1 MKSSE
6 DSGARQ
12 ALSCLAVVLAALT
25 AVVLVVAVWLLL
37 FAPQQSAAPGKSVQ
51 IEVAP
56 GASTAKIART
66 LAAAGVVPNS
76 SMFRLRVRIAG
87 ADGELRPGVY
97 DLKTGMPY
105 DVVIDALREGP
116 PIKYLKLTIP
126 EGFTVE
132 QVAERVEKVAGIP
145 AKEFLQLAKGGAA
158 QFAAEHPYLEGA
170 YQGSL
175 EGYLFPKTYRVA
187 EGASSSDIIEMMLDQ
202 FDEEIAQVDTGGAR
216 AARGTTLQELVT
228 IASIIEREAQLDEER
243 PLVASVIYNR
253 LRKAMRLEI
262 DATIEYVLPGNR
274 FRLRSSQL
282 RIKSPYNTYL
292 NEGLPPGPIASPGL
306 KSLQAAADPAE
317 TRYIYYVLTGK
328 DGSHTYTTNLQDFLK
343 AKQKSKEVFGR

>member
-1 MKSSE
+1 MAAGE
-6 DSGARQ
+6 VGGARK
-12 ALSCLAVVLAALT
+12 ALSCIAVALAALT
-25 AVVLVVAVWLLL
+25 VIMLILATWHIF
-37 FAPQQSAAPGKSVQ
+37 FAPQNQSAPGKSVQ
-51 IEVAP
+51 IEVAR

-66 LAAAGVVPNS
+66 LAGAGVVQNA
-76 SMFRLRVRIAG
+76 SMFRLRVRLAG
-87 ADGELRPGVY
+87 ADGTLRPGVY

-105 DVVIDALREGP
+105 GVVIDALREGP
-116 PIKYLKLTIP
+116 TVKYLKLTIP
-126 EGFTVE
+126 EGFTAE
-132 QVAERVEKVAGIP
+132 QIAERVEKVVGIP
-145 AKEFLQLAKGGAA
+145 AEEFLKLAQGGAPRFSA
-158 QFAAEHPYLEGA
+158 DHPYLDGA
-170 YQGSL
+170 YKGSL

-187 EGASSSDIIEMMLDQ
+187 EGASAAEVIEMMLDQ
-202 FDEEIAQVDTGGAR
+202 FDEEISQVDVEGA
-216 AARGTTLQELVT
+216 AARGTTLPQIVT

-253 LRKAMRLEI
+253 LRKGMRLEI

-274 FRLRSSQL
+274 FRLRTSQL

-306 KSLQAAADPAE
+306 KSLQAAAEPAE

-343 AKQKSKEVFGR
+343 AKQKSKEVFGK